1 MRFRLGR
8 PALALMALSLFAA
21 SAASAATARFRP
33 RIGRAMGLIAPY
45 GHRDL
50 ASAPP
55 EPVVYHGGS
64 VMTPPV
70 TVHTVFWAPPDH
82 PFGGSPRLL
91 VPGYEA
97 LAQRFFTDLAHDSGT
112 AANVF
117 GVLGEYPRNGGAG
130 GYGLTYDRR
139 TDSIDDTNPYPRAAA
154 QCPSPS
160 GAPTCVTDTELTH
173 ELDRLI
179 AARAPAARGLH
190 DVWMVFLPPGVD
202 ECTNVGS
209 CGTNS
214 YAGYHSLFDY
224 GAGTTVYAVI
234 LDPLLE
240 AASPAGND
248 PAGNP
253 EAETALDTAAHELV
267 EAITDPEGPG
277 WMDPNGFEVGDKCE
291 NGPQFGTPLGFALN
305 GSPFNQRINGD
316 PYLIQAMWSN
326 VALGCVQH
334 AIASTSALPLAS
346 VSMRQFSSRISGD
359 IGRRR
364 AGVGVAVELLR
375 AGAPVGGAL
384 AHTRADGHWGPVSL
398 QTARSGSA
406 PAFGDDRD
414 VVVVAYGKGGPH
426 ADEILT
432 GSGGDPF
439 SQSGFTGWYDLD
451 TGYRVDRRYV
461 LIAPCS
467 QVGVLGLR
475 VDGRDTAPPIDL
487 CGGESGV
494 AHVPTRPL
502 GAGSRLSFT
511 SEDNRAPSAVNPS
524 GALIS
529 LTVPLGEPGSVA
541 AAAND
546 QVLLLPGGFP
556 ACTADLRAQRVQ
568 CSGLVPGERYRLIR
582 PIRLIRRRGRAVLAA
597 RAGFDGVASFG
608 RPGARALTGGD
619 VLSLRNPAGRVL
631 TALHVAHLR
640 VAIDAQQTVLAG
652 GRCEPGA
659 YYGPPL
665 QTQPT
670 SSAVGDGG
678 VSGSGITCPGDGRAA
693 GLPAAPIE
701 QTDDR
706 SGGLTRTSVALLEG
720 TSPAED
726 ATVYGAFTALAQT
739 GLPTATR
746 GVYAGGAPVSLTVRP
761 AGSRRV
767 VFRAANVDTGRGV
780 RVPAL
785 PAGVYAARWV
795 VGDANGDTRK
805 FDTRFISAG

>member
-1 MRFRLGR
+1 MHNRLGR
-8 PALALMALSLFAA
+8 HALVLLALSLLAA
-21 SAASAATARFRP
+21 SGASEATARFRP

-55 EPVVYHGGS
+55 VPVVYHGGA

-70 TVHTVFWAPPDH
+70 TVHTVFWAPPGH
-82 PFGGSPRLL
+82 PFSGSPGLL

-97 LAQRFFTDLAHDSGT
+97 LAQRFFRDVAHDSGT
-112 AANVF
+112 VANVF
-117 GVLGEYPRNGGAG
+117 SVLGEYPQARAPS
-130 GYGLTYDRR
+130 GYGISYDPA
-139 TDSIDDTNPYPRAAA
+139 TDSIHDTTPYPGAAA

-160 GAPTCVTDTELTH
+160 GAATCVTDTELTH

-190 DVWMVFLPPGVD
+190 DVWIVFLPPGVD
-202 ECTNVGS
+202 ECTDVGS

-224 GAGTTVYAVI
+224 GAGPTVYAVI

-240 AASPAGND
+240 APTPAGND
-248 PAGNP
+248 PTGNP

-277 WMDPNGFEVGDKCE
+277 WLDPNGFEVGDKCE
-291 NGPQFGTPLGFALN
+291 NGPQFGTPLGYAPN
-305 GSPFNQRINGD
+305 GSPFNQRIAGER
-316 PYLIQAMWSN
+316 YLIQAMWSN
-326 VALGCVQH
+326 AALGCVQSS
-334 AIASTSALPLAS
+334 AASTSALPLAA

-375 AGAPVGGAL
+375 AGQPVGGAL
-384 AHTRADGHWGPVSL
+384 AHTRADGRWGPVSL
-398 QTARSGSA
+398 QTASGGAA

-414 VVVVAYGKGGPH
+414 VVVVVYGKGGPH

-451 TGYRVDRRYV
+451 TGYRVDRHYV

-475 VDGRDTAPPIDL
+475 VDGRATAPPIIL
-487 CGGESGV
+487 CGTESGV
-494 AHVPTRPL
+494 AHVPTRRL
-502 GAGSRLSFT
+502 GPGSRLSFT
-511 SEDNRAPSAVNPS
+511 SLDNRAPSAANPS

-541 AAAND
+541 AARND

-556 ACTADLRAQRVQ
+556 ACTVDLRAQRVQ
-568 CSGLVPGERYRLIR
+568 CSGLVPGERYRLV
-582 PIRLIRRRGRAVLAA
+582 RRRARGVLAV

-608 RPGARALTGGD
+608 RPGAPALTGGD
-619 VLSLRNPAGRVL
+619 VLSLRNPVGRTL
-631 TALHVAHLR
+631 TVLHVAHLR
-640 VAIDAQQTVLAG
+640 VAIAGRQTVLSG

-659 YYGPPL
+659 YYGRPL

-670 SSAVGDGG
+670 SRAVGDGG
-678 VSGSGITCPGDGRAA
+678 VSGNGLTCPGDGRAA

-720 TSPAED
+720 TSPAND

-761 AGSRRV
+761 ADARRI
-767 VFRAANVDTGRGV
+767 VFRAANVDTAQGV

-785 PAGVYAARWV
+785 PAGVYAAQWV
-795 VGDANGDTRK
+795 VGDANGDTRMVK
-805 FDTRFISAG
+805 TRFISAG